1 MASDRMGARKA
12 HRSSEGSHIPPKH
25 YYAERSTA
33 ADAAAAAAAAASSS
47 SSRRADRD
55 AAHRSAPA
63 APKRHT
69 PHYAVHR
76 ESSIEPLRPSG
87 QPANHRDSI
96 VSIVDDPFF
105 LRFDDH
111 NIEAALAF
119 DSRWTTTT
127 LDDPD
132 EGEKADDENETVGDS
147 QGHQDDEEDLDSD
160 SFQFRDD
167 DTPNERWPPPRRESL
182 IIGHSLYWVIMPHQT
197 QTAG

>member
-33 ADAAAAAAAAASSS
+33 ADAAAAAAAAASSRP
-47 SSRRADRD
+47 RRCPPICPGR
-55 AAHRSAPA
+55 
-63 APKRHT
+63 PKRHT

-132 EGEKADDENETVGDS
+132 EGEKADDETETVGDS

-167 DTPNERWPPPRRESL
+167 DTPNERWPPQEESR
-182 IIGHSLYWVIMPHQT
+182 
-197 QTAG
+197 

>member
-12 HRSSEGSHIPPKH
+12 HRSSEGSHIPPNH
-25 YYAERSTA
+25 CHAERSTA
-33 ADAAAAAAAAASSS
+33 ADAAASSPS
-47 SSRRADRD
+47 ARRADRD

-87 QPANHRDSI
+87 QPANYRDSI

-111 NIEAALAF
+111 NLEAALAF

-127 LDDPD
+127 LDDDPG
-132 EGEKADDENETVGDS
+132 EGDNADDEHEPEGHGQGRQGDEQELAS
-147 QGHQDDEEDLDSD
+147 G
-160 SFQFRDD
+160 SFQLRDD

-182 IIGHSLYWVIMPHQT
+182 IIGHSLYWVIPPHQT